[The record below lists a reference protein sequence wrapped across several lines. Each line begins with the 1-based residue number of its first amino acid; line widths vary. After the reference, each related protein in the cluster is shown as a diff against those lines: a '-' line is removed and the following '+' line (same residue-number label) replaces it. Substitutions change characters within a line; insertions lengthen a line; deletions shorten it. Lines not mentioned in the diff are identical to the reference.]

1 MNTVTA
7 PVKKLTLA
15 VDHAVE
21 NPASRSRNSVV
32 RARTPKYVTPS
43 EKFTRFTSQSP
54 REEER
59 STPIVSRTVGS
70 RGGAAGA
77 AAGSAADMPRVYRAP
92 AGGRNRERVRAPALG
107 LRFGRA
113 VRNPQAYEDLAHTAD
128 VGVRVRGATEE
139 ALARLALALGTLLAG
154 GGEAPPERE
163 ERIAVAGGPGLAGT
177 GIALLRELL
186 FRFATERLIPSAR
199 SRSTA
204 SPRAARRRQSRSRA
218 TIQHHAEGVDV
229 KAVTW
234 HAARLE
240 PEGAGWVAQAVL
252 DI

>member
-1 MNTVTA
+1 MGY
-7 PVKKLTLA
+7 
-15 VDHAVE
+15 
-21 NPASRSRNSVV
+21 ASGV
-32 RARTPKYVTPS
+32 RYA
-43 EKFTRFTSQSP
+43 
-54 REEER
+54 
-59 STPIVSRTVGS
+59 I
-70 RGGAAGA
+70 
-77 AAGSAADMPRVYRAP
+77 
-92 AGGRNRERVRAPALG
+92 
-107 LRFGRA
+107 
-113 VRNPQAYEDLAHTAD
+113 PQAYEDLAHTAD
-128 VGVRVRGATEE
+128 VGVRVRGATPEE

-186 FRFATERLIPSAR
+186 FRFATERLIPCEVEVHRVAEGG
-199 SRSTA
+199 A
-204 SPRAARRRQSRSRA
+204 EA
-218 TIQHHAEGVDV
+218 TIAFARYDPARHAEGVDV